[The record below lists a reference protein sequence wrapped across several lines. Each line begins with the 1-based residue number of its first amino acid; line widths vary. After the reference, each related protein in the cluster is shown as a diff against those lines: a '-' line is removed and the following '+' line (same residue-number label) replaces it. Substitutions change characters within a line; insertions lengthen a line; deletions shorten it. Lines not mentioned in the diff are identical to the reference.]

1 MSHIDPEQIRLYRWA
16 EQLPS
21 DLWDDL
27 RRRNPAQAAQT
38 TGAELV
44 EDGYR
49 LALLGR
55 TYRVDPASNHLWEE
69 DRPDHRVGYQA
80 GMVLLTTLA
89 RSLGVPPAGK
99 MVTPQELPGG
109 NLFFQGPH
117 ALPTTALEETF
128 GRQPEL
134 LPPRART
141 LGGEETDGAD
151 VAVRVPALPL
161 VPMYVLLWR
170 GDSEFPPRAVI
181 GLDPRAHFHLA
192 LDGIWALCNLLV
204 RRLTGGDHA

>member
-1 MSHIDPEQIRLYRWA
+1 MSNLDPEQIRLYRWA
-16 EQLPS
+16 DQLPAA
-21 DLWDDL
+21 LWDDL
-27 RRRNPAQAAQT
+27 RRRDPTEAAQA

-44 EDGYR
+44 DGGYR

-55 TYRVDPASNHLWEE
+55 TYRLEPEVARLWEE
-69 DRPDHRVGYQA
+69 DRPDHRVGYQT
-80 GMVLLTTLA
+80 GMVLVTTLA
-89 RSLGVPPAGK
+89 HSLGVPPAGR

-117 ALPTTALEETF
+117 ALPTAALEDAF
-128 GRQPEL
+128 GARPQRLVE
-134 LPPRART
+134 RARA
-141 LGGEETDGAD
+141 LGGEETGGAD
-151 VAVRVPALPL
+151 VAVRVPALPM

-181 GLDPRAHFHLA
+181 GLDARAHFHLA

-204 RRLTGGDHA
+204 RRLRGEDHA